1 MIYNKKA
8 LFLYHVSFSIVGVKE
23 GSILSKV
30 DSINQEC
37 PIEIALNLLSG
48 KWRLKIL
55 YYLLKGESI
64 HFNQLQRLL
73 GDITTKVLTAQLRT
87 LEEAGIVSRVVYDES
102 PIRVK
107 YSMTDTGKTLIP
119 LMTELCNWEKT
130 YKKSRL

>member
-1 MIYNKKA
+1 MNNKKA

-37 PIEIALNLLSG
+37 PMEIALNLLSG

-87 LEEAGIVSRVVYDES
+87 LEEAGIVSVIEYL
-102 PIRVK
+102 
-107 YSMTDTGKTLIP
+107 TLIGDSSYTTLDTIP
-119 LMTELCNWEKT
+119 ASSSVRN
-130 YKKSRL
+130 

>member
-1 MIYNKKA
+1 ME
-8 LFLYHVSFSIVGVKE
+8 V
-23 GSILSKV
+23 
-30 DSINQEC
+30 
-37 PIEIALNLLSG
+37 
-48 KWRLKIL
+48 KIL

-107 YSMTDTGKTLIP
+107 YSMTDTG
-119 LMTELCNWEKT
+119 
-130 YKKSRL
+130 

>member
-1 MIYNKKA
+1 M
-8 LFLYHVSFSIVGVKE
+8 
-23 GSILSKV
+23 
-30 DSINQEC
+30 
-37 PIEIALNLLSG
+37 EIALNLLSG

-119 LMTELCNWEKT
+119 LMTELCNWGKT
-130 YKKSRL
+130 YKKSRLLS